1 MKLEQLFSRTERYN
15 LVIDLTPEIAEDWL
29 THCNTHNRKIVDAH
43 VDYLASEMKAGRW
56 RLTHQGIAF
65 SDNRV
70 LLDGQHRL
78 WAVALSGVTV
88 PMRVFVNEKS
98 EAMEVLDTG
107 QRRRNDQILTLSAG
121 LGEVSHEDLATLRAM
136 FIGQGIYH
144 RRRSPGEEGKLL
156 TRHLEAV
163 RFAQGCLHRSSKF
176 KNLATAVTRAVL
188 ARAWYSAD
196 HAVLRHFAEVLTTGR
211 PIGDHDEPIL
221 LLFQFL
227 MSAASRSR
235 NRAERHECYRK
246 TERALSAFLNGE
258 RLTRLYAAPD
268 ELFPL
273 PDETQH
279 AAA

>member
-1 MKLEQLFSRTERYN
+1 MKLEELFVRTDRYN
-15 LVIDLTPEIAEDWL
+15 FVLDLTPKIATDWID
-29 THCNTHNRKIVDAH
+29 HCNTHNRKLSDAH
-43 VDYLASEMKAGRW
+43 VEYLADEMKAGRW

-88 PMRVFVNEKS
+88 PTRVFVNEPS

-107 QRRRNDQILTLSAG
+107 QRRNDQILSLSAG
-121 LGEVSHEDLATLRAM
+121 LGEVSREDLATLRAM
-136 FIGQGIYH
+136 FIGQGQQ
-144 RRRSPGEEGKLL
+144 RRRSPGEEGELL
-156 TRHLEAV
+156 SRHMEAV
-163 RFAQGCLHRSSKF
+163 RFALECLRSSGKL
-176 KNLATAVTRAVL
+176 KNLATATTRAVL

-196 HAVLRHFAEVLTTGR
+196 HARLRHFAEVLVTGR
-211 PIGDHDEPIL
+211 PIGEHDEPII

-227 MSAASRSR
+227 VSVPGSR
-235 NRAERHECYRK
+235 NAAGRHECYRK
-246 TERALSAFLNGE
+246 TERALSAFLNRE
-258 RLTRLYAAPD
+258 RLTRLYAAPH

-273 PDETQH
+273 PDEAQP